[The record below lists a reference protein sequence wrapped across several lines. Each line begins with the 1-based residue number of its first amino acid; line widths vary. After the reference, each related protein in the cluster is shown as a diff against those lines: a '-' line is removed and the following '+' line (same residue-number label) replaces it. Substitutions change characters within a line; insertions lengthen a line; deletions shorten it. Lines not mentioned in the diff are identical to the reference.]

1 MKIFQSL
8 PYMYAP
14 NTGAKFTSWQQN
26 SFSFFCGRYLKY
38 CSRVLQKKFKENL
51 RYIIF

>member
-8 PYMYAP
+8 PYMCAP

-26 SFSFFCGRYLKY
+26 
-38 CSRVLQKKFKENL
+38 
-51 RYIIF
+51 IIFIFLWKIFKILFARVAEKV